1 MRRKLI
7 IAAAAGAL
15 ALTAGFVLLLTRWGN
30 LAPAP
35 KFAVIYEKGSQNLF
49 VALPEGSFPLRANES
64 SRQVFAGQYL
74 YYDAVTDNGTDIYL
88 MDMRDSRSRKEGGR
102 AIAQGVSGEWTVSA
116 DGRRAAWITSK
127 GSVLQSF
134 DAQRETT
141 TELAS
146 GADTLYAAPGQDL
159 FFFTK
164 AQGELFRCNLKLGQ
178 RPERMAGDA
187 RDVQFFGGQAQAAKS
202 PAGQPVVYYLLPT
215 AVPAGAPA
223 GEAFDLY
230 ALGQE
235 GGAVLVAQ
243 SPVKALFE
251 NYEPGGNLYFLK
263 GRSGGDALTIDD
275 PQAESDAAMQEPQR
289 PAGGGR
295 ISRWFA
301 NTFGANTAYGR
312 EKAAYD
318 AKLERDA
325 VRAVVA
331 EALEGLPG
339 SGVPLDCWVY
349 DGVSARLLAR
359 GVREDRI
366 ALLRPLGRPAMLYE
380 KRRGEEGG
388 DMETAI
394 PLDLLVEAYRAGGDT
409 AVGEAFQGLTGGDT
423 GAAGYALAMMA
434 PDGPSEVTL
443 GLDFGGA
450 AGWKAWFL
458 PGGETMLYQAR
469 DVAGGLYALYAYEL
483 TDYGLSERSV
493 VDLDTDGVTPAAGG
507 VYYSKREADAK
518 GIALYYYTPDGRTQR
533 VMRGAGTFFPAG
545 DFLLSFDG
553 ADKLF
558 RVSGA
563 SSKQLDSGVR
573 LEGVRAGGSHACWF
587 TQWEAG
593 TGTLRLADMG
603 AKGSGGA
610 ARTLDTGV
618 TAIRVVK

>member
-7 IAAAAGAL
+7 IAAGAGAL
-15 ALTAGFVLLLTRWGN
+15 ALTAGLVLLLTRWGN
-30 LAPAP
+30 LGPAP
-35 KFAVIYEKGSQNLF
+35 KFAVIYEKGSQNFF

-64 SRQVFAGQYL
+64 PRQVFAGQYL
-74 YYDAVTDNGTDIYL
+74 YYDAVTSSGTDIYL
-88 MDMRDSRSRKEGGR
+88 MNMRDSRSRKEGGEVV
-102 AIAQGVSGEWTVSA
+102 AQSVSGEWTVSA
-116 DGRRAAWITSK
+116 DGRRAAWVTSR

-134 DAQRETT
+134 DAQRATT

-146 GADTLYAAPGQDL
+146 GVDALYAAPGQDL

-164 AQGELFRCNLKLGQ
+164 AEGELFRCNLKLGQ
-178 RPERMAGDA
+178 RPERMAGNVL
-187 RDVQFFGGQAQAAKS
+187 DVQFFGGQAQAAKNS
-202 PAGQPVVYYLLPT
+202 AGQPVVYYLLPT
-215 AVPAGAPA
+215 AVSAVAPA

-243 SPVKALFE
+243 NPVKALFE
-251 NYEPGGNLYFLK
+251 SYEPGGNLYFLK
-263 GRSGGDALTIDD
+263 GGSGALTIDD
-275 PQAESDAAMQEPQR
+275 PQAESDAAMREPQR

-295 ISRWFA
+295 ISKWLA
-301 NTFGANTAYGR
+301 NALGANTVYGR

-318 AKLERDA
+318 DKLERDA
-325 VRAVVA
+325 VRAVAA
-331 EALEGLPG
+331 ETLETLPG
-339 SGVPLDCWVY
+339 SGIPLDCWVY

-366 ALLRPLGRPAMLYE
+366 ALLRSLGRPAMLYE
-380 KRRGEEGG
+380 KWRGEEGG
-388 DMETAI
+388 DVETAI
-394 PLDLLVEAYRAGGDT
+394 SLDFLVEAYRAGGAS
-409 AVGEAFQGLTGGDT
+409 AVGEALQGLTGGDT

-443 GLDFGGA
+443 GLDFGGG

-469 DVAGGLYALYAYEL
+469 DVEGGLYALYSYEM

-493 VDLDTDGVTPAAGG
+493 VDLDTDGVTPAGGG

-518 GIALYYYTPDGRTQR
+518 GVALYYYTPDGRTQR

-558 RVSGA
+558 RVSGT
-563 SSKQLDSGVR
+563 SSKQLDGGVR
-573 LEGVRAGGSHACWF
+573 LEGVRTGGSHACWF

-593 TGTLRLADMG
+593 TGTLRLADLG
-603 AKGSGGA
+603 AKGSGVA